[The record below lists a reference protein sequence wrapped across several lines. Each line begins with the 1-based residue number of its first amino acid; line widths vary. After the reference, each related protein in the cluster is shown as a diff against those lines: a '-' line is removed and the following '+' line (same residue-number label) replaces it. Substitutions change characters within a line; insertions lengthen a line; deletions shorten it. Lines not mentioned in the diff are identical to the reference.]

1 VRLEH
6 LLSGEDQTVNRILL
20 KEMVAYPPGILH
32 YCINDFG
39 IRNADFGFL
48 NPKSTIRRSQSY
60 FVLEKIP
67 AILMYGKVLIS
78 PVAQLVRALH

>member
-32 YCINDFG
+32 YYNLNHL
-39 IRNADFGFL
+39 IRQLA
-48 NPKSTIRRSQSY
+48 
-60 FVLEKIP
+60 EKWLFP
-67 AILMYGKVLIS
+67 M
-78 PVAQLVRALH
+78 Q